1 MNEFWIQKGEKV
13 EEDKATDEGLSL
25 RSDEY
30 LSRGD
35 HSMDGFMV
43 VVDLQILG
51 GISEL
56 LEVLVS

>member
-13 EEDKATDEGLSL
+13 EADKATDEGLSL

>member
-1 MNEFWIQKGEKV
+1 MNEFWMQKGKKV
-13 EEDKATDEGLSL
+13 EADKATDEGLSP

-35 HSMDGFMV
+35 HSMDGFMG